1 MDELV
6 TILARVGVV
15 GAALTGGTVFAFS
28 TFIMAGLKRLSDAEG
43 IRAMQSINKTVYTP
57 WFMGPFFGTALLSV
71 VSVILGILNTQSTWS
86 IAMIVAG
93 SMFALGAFGVTAV
106 GNVPM
111 NTKLDGMNADDP
123 AAGAYWRRYL
133 MVWTRW
139 NHVRVLV
146 SVGSVL
152 LFVESVRLTA

>member
-1 MDELV
+1 
-6 TILARVGVV
+6 
-15 GAALTGGTVFAFS
+15 
-28 TFIMAGLKRLSDAEG
+28 
-43 IRAMQSINKTVYTP
+43 
-57 WFMGPFFGTALLSV
+57 
-71 VSVILGILNTQSTWS
+71 
-86 IAMIVAG
+86 MIVAG

-111 NTKLDGMNADDP
+111 NTKLDRMNADDP

-139 NHVRVLV
+139 NHVRVLA
-146 SVGSVL
+146 SVGCVL